1 MAYTPISERSK
12 DMETVIV
19 GGGAAG
25 CYAAVFSARRGDSV
39 TLLEPNGRVG
49 KKLGITGKGRCNVTN
64 NCDFD
69 TLMKNITRNP
79 SFLYSA
85 FSRFG
90 TEECMSFFEEL
101 GGPLKSE
108 RGGRVFPVSDKAA
121 DIVNALDKELK
132 RLRVKVAAQRALEVV
147 VEKGAVTGVRTEQGV
162 ISADKVILATGGMS
176 YPATGSTGDGY
187 RIAEKLGHTVTMLSP
202 SLVPME
208 TVESCG
214 EMAGL
219 TVKNCVFT
227 LTDMKTGKKLF
238 SELGEMCFENYGIAG
253 PLTLSASSYIDK
265 FEKGRFKV
273 SIDFKPALDDKK
285 LDSRILREIS
295 ASSKKA
301 SELVRTLVPQK
312 LVGAVLERSGVQADK
327 RSAELSKACRLEI
340 GRTLKNFELE
350 LKGFRP
356 IKEAIITD
364 GGISVK
370 EISPSDMQSKIVSGL
385 HFAGEIIDVSAFTG
399 GFNLQIA
406 FATAGAA
413 SGV

>member
-1 MAYTPISERSK
+1 MPISEKSNNMK
-12 DMETVIV
+12 TVII

-25 CYAAVFSARRGDSV
+25 CYAAVFSARRGDEV

-90 TEECMSFFEEL
+90 TGECMSFFEEL
-101 GGPLKSE
+101 GVPLKTE

-121 DIVNALDKELK
+121 DIVNALDREIK
-132 RLRVKVAAQRALEVV
+132 RSGVKVIPQRALAVAAENNI
-147 VEKGAVTGVRTEQGV
+147 VTGVKTERGYFA
-162 ISADKVILATGGMS
+162 ADKVILATGGAS

-187 RIAEKLGHTVTMLSP
+187 RIAERLGHTVTPLSP

-208 TVESCG
+208 TEENCG
-214 EMAGL
+214 DMSGL
-219 TVKNCVFT
+219 TVKNCVFSLLDT
-227 LTDMKTGKKLF
+227 KTGKRLF
-238 SELGEMCFENYGIAG
+238 SELGEMCFENYGIGG

-265 FEKGRFKV
+265 FEKGRYRV
-273 SIDFKPALDDKK
+273 ALDFKPALDHKK
-285 LDSRILREIS
+285 LDGRILREIS
-295 ASSKKA
+295 AAPSKRA
-301 SELVRTLVPQK
+301 SELMRTLVPQK
-312 LVGAVLERSGVQADK
+312 LTGAVLDRAGVQADK
-327 RSAELSKACRLEI
+327 KAAELSKACRLDI
-340 GRTLKNFELE
+340 GRALKNFELNIS
-350 LKGFRP
+350 GFRP
-356 IKEAIITD
+356 IREAIITD

-370 EISPSDMQSKIVSGL
+370 EIDPSDMQSKIVSGL
-385 HFAGEIIDVSAFTG
+385 HFAGEIIDVSGLTG

-406 FATAGAA
+406 FATARAA
-413 SGV
+413 SGN

>member
-1 MAYTPISERSK
+1 MK
-12 DMETVIV
+12 TVII

-25 CYAAVFSARRGDSV
+25 CYSAVFSARRGDEI

-49 KKLGITGKGRCNVTN
+49 KKLGITGKGRCNITN

-69 TLMKNITRNP
+69 TLMKNITHNP

-90 TEECMSFFEEL
+90 TEECMGFFEEL
-101 GGPLKSE
+101 GVPLKTE

-132 RLRVKVAAQRALEVV
+132 RLGVKVIPQRALSIYAENN
-147 VEKGAVTGVRTEQGV
+147 AVAGVKTEHGFLT
-162 ISADKVILATGGMS
+162 ADKVILATGGLS

-187 RIAEKLGHTVTMLSP
+187 RIAEWLGHTVTPLSP

-208 TVESCG
+208 TEENCS
-214 EMAGL
+214 EMSGL
-219 TVKNCVFT
+219 TVKNCV
-227 LTDMKTGKKLF
+227 LSLLDMKTGKKLF
-238 SELGEMCFENYGIAG
+238 SELGEMCFENYGIGG

-265 FEKGRFKV
+265 FEEGRYKV
-273 SIDFKPALDDKK
+273 SLDLKPALDFKK
-285 LDSRILREIS
+285 LDGRILREIS
-295 ASSKKA
+295 SAPSKSA

-312 LVGAVLERSGVQADK
+312 LVSAVLDRSGVPADK
-327 RSAELSKACRLEI
+327 KAAELSKASRLDI
-340 GRTLKNFELE
+340 GRVLKNFELN
-350 LKGFRP
+350 LSRFRP

-370 EISPSDMQSKIVSGL
+370 EINPSDMQSKIVSGL

-413 SGV
+413 SGMR

>member
-1 MAYTPISERSK
+1 
-12 DMETVIV
+12 METVIV

-64 NCDFD
+64 NCDLD

-90 TEECMSFFEEL
+90 TGECMSFFEEL
-101 GGPLKSE
+101 GVPLKTE

-132 RLRVKVAAQRALEVV
+132 RLKVNAAAQRALEVV
-147 VEKGAVTGVRTEQGV
+147 VENGAVTGVRTEQRI

-187 RIAEKLGHTVTMLSP
+187 RIAERLGHTVTMLSP

-214 EMAGL
+214 DMAGL

-227 LTDMKTGKKLF
+227 LLDMKTGKKLF

-253 PLTLSASSYIDK
+253 PLTLSASSHIDK
-265 FEKGRFKV
+265 FEYGRYRV
-273 SIDFKPALDDKK
+273 SIDLKPALDDKK

-295 ASSKKA
+295 AAPSKRA
-301 SELVRTLVPQK
+301 FELVRTLVPQK
-312 LVGAVLERSGVQADK
+312 LVKAVLDRAGVSADK
-327 RSAELSKACRLEI
+327 KSAELSKACRLDI
-340 GRTLKNFELE
+340 GRVLKNFELE

-356 IKEAIITD
+356 IREAIITD